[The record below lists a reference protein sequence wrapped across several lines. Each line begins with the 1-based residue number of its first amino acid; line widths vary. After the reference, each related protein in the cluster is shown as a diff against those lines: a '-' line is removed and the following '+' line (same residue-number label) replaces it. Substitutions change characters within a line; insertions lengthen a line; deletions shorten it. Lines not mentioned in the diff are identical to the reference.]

1 MLKIFPE
8 NSLKNSISAER
19 VRPINRAASILVALL
34 LFLFAIDLMGG
45 AFGSLGGST
54 ANSIFYA
61 TSNPFIGLFIGLLTT
76 AIIQSSSTSTSM
88 IVAAVASGA
97 INIPEA
103 VPMIMGANIGTTL
116 TSTLVSLGFITSK
129 NAFRKALAAG
139 TVHDFFNILTVLIL
153 FPLEY
158 YYGFIS
164 QVSQDLALMIAEPS
178 ATQGSDSLPGFSPV
192 FPITQVIVGA
202 IDQNLVSILIS
213 FVLLFASLKLFSK
226 LISKWLIG
234 DSRDWLKRYVFERP
248 WKSFFWGTAITA
260 GIQSSSVTTSLVV
273 PLVATN
279 KVSLRNAAPFIYGA
293 NIGTTITAFIAVLFK
308 SDAAIGIAFA
318 HLLINT
324 IGVLTFLPLP
334 FLRKLPVYLA
344 SQFGRLN
351 IKYRLAGFIYIIFTF
366 FLVPFTLIYISNHRY
381 AEEFTGEHQGI
392 HTPAKTVL
400 LQDE

>member
-1 MLKIFPE
+1 MEYPLKR
-8 NSLKNSISAER
+8 SISTEK
-19 VRPINRAASILVALL
+19 VRPINRILSILGALL

-54 ANSIFYA
+54 TQSIFYA

-97 INIPEA
+97 IDIPEA

-116 TSTLVSLGFITSK
+116 TSTLVSLGFITGK

-158 YYGFIS
+158 YYGLIS
-164 QVSQDLALMIAEPS
+164 TVSQGLASIIAEPS
-178 ATQGSDSLPGFSPV
+178 ATTGDKLVTTTFNPIFPV
-192 FPITQVIVGA
+192 TQRIVGA
-202 IDQNLVSILIS
+202 VNNSFVSILIS
-213 FVLLFASLKLFSK
+213 FILLFASLKLFAK

-248 WKSFFWGTAITA
+248 LKSFFWGTAITA
-260 GIQSSSVTTSLVV
+260 SIQSSSVTTSLVV
-273 PLVATN
+273 PLVATS
-279 KVSLRNAAPFIYGA
+279 KVPLKNAAPFIYGA

-308 SDAAIGIAFA
+308 SDAAISIAFS
-318 HLLINT
+318 HLLINAL
-324 IGVLTFLPLP
+324 GVLIFLPLP
-334 FLRKLPVYLA
+334 LLRKLPVYLA
-344 SQFGRLN
+344 SQFGKLT

-366 FLVPFTLIYISNHRY
+366 FLVPFTLIYMSNDRSVKELTQERNEVY
-381 AEEFTGEHQGI
+381 Q
-392 HTPAKTVL
+392 KTIPSTSFFK
-400 LQDE
+400 

>member
-1 MLKIFPE
+1 MKR
-8 NSLKNSISAER
+8 SISTEK
-19 VRPINRAASILVALL
+19 VRPINRILSILGALL

-54 ANSIFYA
+54 TQSIFYA

-97 INIPEA
+97 IDIPEA

-116 TSTLVSLGFITSK
+116 TSTLVSLGFITGK

-158 YYGFIS
+158 YYGLIS
-164 QVSQDLALMIAEPS
+164 TVSQGLASIIAEPS
-178 ATQGSDSLPGFSPV
+178 ATTGDKLVTTTFNPIFPV
-192 FPITQVIVGA
+192 TQRIVGA
-202 IDQNLVSILIS
+202 VNNSFVSILIS
-213 FVLLFASLKLFSK
+213 FILLFASLKLFAK

-248 WKSFFWGTAITA
+248 LKSFFWGTAITA
-260 GIQSSSVTTSLVV
+260 SIQSSSVTTSLVV
-273 PLVATN
+273 PLVATS
-279 KVSLRNAAPFIYGA
+279 KVPLKNAAPFIYGA

-308 SDAAIGIAFA
+308 SDAAISIAFS
-318 HLLINT
+318 HLLINAL
-324 IGVLTFLPLP
+324 GVLIFLPLP
-334 FLRKLPVYLA
+334 LLRKLPVYLA
-344 SQFGRLN
+344 SQFGKLT

-366 FLVPFTLIYISNHRY
+366 FLVPFTLIYMSNDRSVKELTQERNEVY
-381 AEEFTGEHQGI
+381 Q
-392 HTPAKTVL
+392 KTIPSTSFFK
-400 LQDE
+400 